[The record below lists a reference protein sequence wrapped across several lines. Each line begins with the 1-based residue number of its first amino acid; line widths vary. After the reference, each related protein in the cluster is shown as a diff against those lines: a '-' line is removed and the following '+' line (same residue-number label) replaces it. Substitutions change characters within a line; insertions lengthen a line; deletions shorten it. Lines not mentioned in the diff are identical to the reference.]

1 MSTCSYLEQLED
13 KAKQYSTVTLF
24 SSIVVVNILNQPQ
37 QYLNAL

>member
-24 SSIVVVNILNQPQ
+24 
-37 QYLNAL
+37 